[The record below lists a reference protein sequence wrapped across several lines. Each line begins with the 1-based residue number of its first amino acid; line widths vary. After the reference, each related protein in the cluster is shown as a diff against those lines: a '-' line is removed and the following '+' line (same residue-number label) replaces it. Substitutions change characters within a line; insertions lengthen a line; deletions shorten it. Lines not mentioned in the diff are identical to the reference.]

1 MTATTTA
8 TATRKK
14 LRQLVNQ
21 IPESE
26 LYAAM
31 RYLEYLVV
39 PKENPV
45 LRVLKNAPV
54 SDPLEDE
61 IEALREADEA
71 EARGAIV
78 SHEEARRIL
87 LRDT

>member
-1 MTATTTA
+1 MRYMAW
-8 TATRKK
+8 
-14 LRQLVNQ
+14 VSW
-21 IPESE
+21 ISFIE
-26 LYAAM
+26 LYAAI
-31 RYLEYLVV
+31 RYLEYLAV

-54 SDPLEDE
+54 SDLLADE

-71 EARGAIV
+71 EARGGSV

-87 LRDT
+87 LRNA